1 LKTLDKYLIYFLLAA
16 VAGLY
21 FLHFNSTSTSTSSD
35 PVSEIEIDTL
45 KAPSKGEKTGRIY
58 YVNTDSVWGK
68 YDFVVEVTARLER
81 MKAQY
86 EAQMEKQLRDFE
98 REVQEFRQKGPMM
111 SEVEVQIKQQ
121 ALVRKETEL
130 GKLSEQLE
138 MKFMQ
143 EEKVWNDKLRSR
155 IIDFINE
162 HTKDMSYDY
171 VLGYSISSN
180 IILAND
186 SLDLTDAVI
195 QGLNEAYEFENTSE

>member
-1 LKTLDKYLIYFLLAA
+1 M
-16 VAGLY
+16 AGLY

-195 QGLNEAYEFENTSE
+195 QGLNAAYEFENTSE